1 MNDATMIDSMIKD
14 GLTDA
19 FHSVHMGNTA
29 EHVAKV
35 YIIFINEKINGIQ
48 SIIESRFI
56 VFQGMIKTN
65 ML

>member
-1 MNDATMIDSMIKD
+1 MIDSMIKD

>member
-35 YIIFINEKINGIQ
+35 
-48 SIIESRFI
+48 
-56 VFQGMIKTN
+56 
-65 ML
+65 

>member
-35 YIIFINEKINGIQ
+35 YIIFINEKWMA
-48 SIIESRFI
+48 FK
-56 VFQGMIKTN
+56 V
-65 ML
+65 L